1 MRTIAENAGRSDL
14 IAEHPSGIWTSSYFH
29 IQKGESTMKHMVRG
43 FVCLAFAAA
52 FTALAGG
59 EDAAQYLV
67 VDVSGGAQA
76 EKWAVECRGAEA
88 DAAAFNASAFKTD
101 RIVLRRVRAGAYW
114 LGGADERTRSR
125 LSTEKWQGT
134 RFRHQ
139 VELSRDYFIGLFP
152 VTQRQYAQVTGR
164 RPSHFRGDELPVESV
179 SFLDVMGPDGFMALL
194 AKKTGLAAFALPSL
208 AQWEV
213 AARAGTDTFYYWGD
227 ESDEDKALEYA
238 WFGAAAKDGPR
249 AVGSLKPNAWGIYDI
264 LGNVLE
270 LIDDSGCEPH
280 AGVWRD
286 PGMEVGAS
294 GWRTGGRTCPIRGG
308 AWSQGLRRCVASPV
322 FNGLSLKR
330 ASYDVGFRIAKLTG
344 EPRAALGKDQLP
356 EDPVAVARAKEGKVR
371 KDRAPEVP
379 EKFDV
384 PRTMF
389 ISHRGESHDAPENT
403 MAAYDMARS
412 RGLSF
417 ELDVYLSKDGKLFC
431 FHDPD
436 LKKVSGKSLRCEEA
450 SWEEDIKDLDVG
462 VHKGL
467 EWKGLKPCLL
477 EDVFR
482 KHMGEVPMILVH
494 VKGDTNSVPAL
505 VRLVKS
511 CPKATPRTL
520 AWTGND
526 VAVAA
531 ALERELPGHMFFLGA
546 NTSRSWQPNDLDT
559 PVSEVIARMRG
570 SVAKVV
576 ALRWNP
582 DVVTKRYVKA
592 LHDAGYKVDVWT
604 PDSPADAAAAI
615 RAGVDYIT
623 SNRAKALCDELIA
636 QETGDERRCRRSG
649 SCGCARNDG
658 L

>member
-1 MRTIAENAGRSDL
+1 
-14 IAEHPSGIWTSSYFH
+14 
-29 IQKGESTMKHMVRG
+29 MKTKVTL
-43 FVCLAFAAA
+43 VAAFAVVL
-52 FTALAGG
+52 ALVAGAGG
-59 EDAAQYLV
+59 EDEAQYLV
-67 VDVSGGAQA
+67 VDVSGGVQSA
-76 EKWAVECRGAEA
+76 KWSVEHRGAEA
-88 DAAAFNASAFKTD
+88 DAAAFNARAFKTD
-101 RIVLRRVRAGAYW
+101 KIVLRRVRAGAYW

-139 VELSRDYFIGLFP
+139 VELSRDYFVGIFP

-164 RPSHFRGDELPVESV
+164 RPSHFKGDELPVESV

-194 AKKTGLAAFALPSL
+194 AKKTGLGEFGLPSL

-227 ESDEDKALEYA
+227 VADEDQALEYA

-270 LIDDSGCEPH
+270 LIDDSGHEPH

-286 PGMEVGAS
+286 PGMAVGAS
-294 GWRTGGRTCPIRGG
+294 GWRTVGRSCAIRGG

-322 FNGLSLKR
+322 FNGLPLKR
-330 ASYDVGFRIAKLTG
+330 ADYDVGFRIAKLTG
-344 EPRAALGKDQLP
+344 APRAALAEGQLP
-356 EDPVAVARAKEGKVR
+356 ADPAAAARAKRGKQR
-371 KDRAPEVP
+371 KDRSPKVQEKLEVP
-379 EKFDV
+379 K
-384 PRTMF
+384 TMF

-412 RGLSF
+412 RGFSF
-417 ELDVYLSKDGKLFC
+417 ELDVYRSKDGKLFC

-436 LKKVSGKSLRCEEA
+436 LGKVAGRALRCEEA
-450 SWEEDIKDLDVG
+450 SWEKDVKDLDVG
-462 VHKGL
+462 VHKGP

-482 KHMGEVPMILVH
+482 KHMGEVPLILVH
-494 VKGDTNSVPAL
+494 VKGDTNSVPEL
-505 VRLVKS
+505 VRLVKA

-531 ALERELPGHMFFLGA
+531 ALERELPGYRFFLGA

-559 PVSEVIARMRG
+559 PVSEVIARMKG

-576 ALRWNP
+576 ALRWNA
-582 DVVTKRYVKA
+582 DVVTARYVKA
-592 LHDAGYKVDVWT
+592 LHDAGYLVDVWT
-604 PDSPADAAAAI
+604 PDSPEQVLAAV

-623 SNRAKALCDELIA
+623 TNRAKFVYEAVAAHPGI
-636 QETGDERRCRRSG
+636 
-649 SCGCARNDG
+649 
-658 L
+658 